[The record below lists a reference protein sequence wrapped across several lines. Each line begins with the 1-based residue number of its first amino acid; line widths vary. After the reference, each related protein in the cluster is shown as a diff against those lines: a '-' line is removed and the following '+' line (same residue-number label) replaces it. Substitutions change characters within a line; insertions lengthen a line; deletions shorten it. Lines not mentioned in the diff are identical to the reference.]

1 MKQCL
6 CEKCWKG
13 YVKRGYKTLFGK
25 RYPNCVKKSKAGKR
39 RESVK
44 EAERKMSSLEMQQVI
59 LLAKAMKQM
68 PGSPA
73 QKKIKQQI
81 NVIRKKLGQKPVKES
96 VNEGKLDR
104 IASTLVADLNK
115 EFIRYNPKKSSDFV
129 KVVKYLGKKM
139 PRVPKSKIE
148 DIAMTFDEIMRD
160 EAGNVVV
167 NSREQRARMKTTLK
181 KLGMKESVNEKV
193 DKIGAIKKAFPWA
206 KGKMM
211 NVIQMAIEMDV
222 DGLAG
227 VMKNYKANPSAYKQF
242 VRDMSKMKG
251 LPDLKESVNEAVEPR
266 GNIKKVLDVAKNKQA
281 KKIGGTLVDGTT
293 ANMMTQVWNKV
304 NDSSK
309 EKMNKMNTKQ
319 LINLILRLWKAMGTP
334 KV

>member
-1 MKQCL
+1 
-6 CEKCWKG
+6 
-13 YVKRGYKTLFGK
+13 
-25 RYPNCVKKSKAGKR
+25 
-39 RESVK
+39 
-44 EAERKMSSLEMQQVI
+44 MQQII
-59 LLAKAMKQM
+59 LLAKAMKQL

-73 QKKIKQQI
+73 QKKIKKQI
-81 NVIRKKLGQKPVKES
+81 NVIRKKLGQAPV
-96 VNEGKLDR
+96 
-104 IASTLVADLNK
+104 
-115 EFIRYNPKKSSDFV
+115 
-129 KVVKYLGKKM
+129 
-139 PRVPKSKIE
+139 
-148 DIAMTFDEIMRD
+148 
-160 EAGNVVV
+160 
-167 NSREQRARMKTTLK
+167 
-181 KLGMKESVNEKV
+181 KESVNEKV

-227 VMKNYKANPSAYKQF
+227 VMKNYKKNPSAYKQF
-242 VRDMSKMKG
+242 VRDMSKMRG

-334 KV
+334 RV

>member
-13 YVKRGYKTLFGK
+13 YEKKGTKIMFGK
-25 RYPNCVKKSKAGKR
+25 RYPNCVKKEAMTEDGHTDVASAERKLKIIIKDSLRTIKMLR
-39 RESVK
+39 RMSNEDSLPSWWTDKITLAKDYIEKSSNYISNPAESVN
-44 EAERKMSSLEMQQVI
+44 EAERKMSSLEMQQII
-59 LLAKAMKQM
+59 LLAKAMKQL

-73 QKKIKQQI
+73 QKKIKKQI
-81 NVIRKKLGQKPVKES
+81 NVIRKKLGQAPV
-96 VNEGKLDR
+96 
-104 IASTLVADLNK
+104 
-115 EFIRYNPKKSSDFV
+115 
-129 KVVKYLGKKM
+129 
-139 PRVPKSKIE
+139 
-148 DIAMTFDEIMRD
+148 
-160 EAGNVVV
+160 
-167 NSREQRARMKTTLK
+167 
-181 KLGMKESVNEKV
+181 KESVNEKV

-227 VMKNYKANPSAYKQF
+227 VMKNYKKNPSAYKQF
-242 VRDMSKMKG
+242 VRDMSKMRG

-334 KV
+334 RV

>member
-13 YVKRGYKTLFGK
+13 YEKKGMKTMFGK
-25 RYPNCVKKSKAGKR
+25 RYPNCVKKEAMTEDGHTDVASAERKLKIIIKDSLRTIKMLR
-39 RESVK
+39 RMSNEDSLPSWWTDKVTLAKDYIEKSSNYISNPAESVN
-44 EAERKMSSLEMQQVI
+44 EAERKMSSLEMQQII
-59 LLAKAMKQM
+59 LLAKAMKQL

-73 QKKIKQQI
+73 QKKIKKQI
-81 NVIRKKLGQKPVKES
+81 NVIRKKLGQAPV
-96 VNEGKLDR
+96 
-104 IASTLVADLNK
+104 
-115 EFIRYNPKKSSDFV
+115 
-129 KVVKYLGKKM
+129 
-139 PRVPKSKIE
+139 
-148 DIAMTFDEIMRD
+148 
-160 EAGNVVV
+160 
-167 NSREQRARMKTTLK
+167 
-181 KLGMKESVNEKV
+181 KESVNEKV

-227 VMKNYKANPSAYKQF
+227 VMKNYKKNPSAYKQF
-242 VRDMSKMKG
+242 VRDMSKMRG

-334 KV
+334 RV

>member
-13 YVKRGYKTLFGK
+13 YEKKGTKIMFGK
-25 RYPNCVKKSKAGKR
+25 RYPNCVKKEAMTEDGHTDVASAERKLKIIIKDSLRTIKMLR
-39 RESVK
+39 RMSNEDSLPSWWTDKVTLAKDYIEKSSNYISNPAESVN
-44 EAERKMSSLEMQQVI
+44 EAERKMSSLEMQQII
-59 LLAKAMKQM
+59 LLAKAMKQL

-73 QKKIKQQI
+73 QKKIKKQI
-81 NVIRKKLGQKPVKES
+81 NVIRKKLGQAPV
-96 VNEGKLDR
+96 
-104 IASTLVADLNK
+104 
-115 EFIRYNPKKSSDFV
+115 
-129 KVVKYLGKKM
+129 
-139 PRVPKSKIE
+139 
-148 DIAMTFDEIMRD
+148 
-160 EAGNVVV
+160 
-167 NSREQRARMKTTLK
+167 
-181 KLGMKESVNEKV
+181 KESVNEKV

-227 VMKNYKANPSAYKQF
+227 VMKNYKKNPSAYKQF
-242 VRDMSKMKG
+242 VRDMSKMRG
-251 LPDLKESVNEAVEPR
+251 LPDLKEYVNEAVEPR

-334 KV
+334 RV